1 MTTVRTGAEVIADIE
16 AKVERAVTTAEQA
29 LATAQRI
36 ETKLDQIMETVSSAV
51 EAVNQIAESGLGGL
65 LSGGFGSL
73 FGK

>member
-16 AKVERAVTTAEQA
+16 AKVEQA

-65 LSGGFGSL
+65 LSGGLGSL

>member
-1 MTTVRTGAEVIADIE
+1 VTTVRTGAEAIADIE
-16 AKVERAVTTAEQA
+16 AKVEQA

-65 LSGGFGSL
+65 LSGGLGSL

>member
-1 MTTVRTGAEVIADIE
+1 MTTVRTGAEAIADIE
-16 AKVERAVTTAEQA
+16 AKVEQA

-65 LSGGFGSL
+65 LSGGLGSL

>member
-16 AKVERAVTTAEQA
+16 AKVEQA

>member
-1 MTTVRTGAEVIADIE
+1 MTTVRTGAEAIADIE
-16 AKVERAVTTAEQA
+16 AKVEQA